1 MSYSISTLLTSNLS
15 DVFGENDPTR
25 RRAAID
31 EIFTEDSVFYDLKGG
46 VYRGRDEIDRRFARP
61 FPIASFSEL
70 APTSEQLRDG
80 GSMRDACEVNEA
92 PLCCES
98 VPRLYQ
104 STPETRGGQQ
114 TGSLLSMRRL
124 ARPGHHLAGD
134 GRT

>member
-1 MSYSISTLLTSNLS
+1 MERFLPFNTEEQSLCSP
-15 DVFGENDPTR
+15 D
-25 RRAAID
+25 RRARLGRVTA
-31 EIFTEDSVFYDLKGG
+31 DSSVTNSYFAFCVFSLTWGMCHHG
-46 VYRGRDEIDRRFARP
+46 NRFARP
-61 FPIASFSEL
+61 FRIARFSEL

-80 GSMRDACEVNEA
+80 WSVRDACEVNEA

-124 ARPGHHLAGD
+124 ARPGHHLAAD
-134 GRT
+134 GRI